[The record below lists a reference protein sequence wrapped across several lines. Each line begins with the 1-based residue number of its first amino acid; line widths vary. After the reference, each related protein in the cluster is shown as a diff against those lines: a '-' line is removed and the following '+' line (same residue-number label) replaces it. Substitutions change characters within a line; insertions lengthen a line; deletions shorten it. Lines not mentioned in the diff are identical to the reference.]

1 MGSRDRERIGHRG
14 RPSAGEST
22 ARLRLPKLPAS
33 DYIAA
38 HRQHA
43 CRAKP
48 KEGIRATPMDE
59 PIALV
64 EPGRNGDVMN
74 ILPLAKYLH
83 DRGEQ
88 VDFLIH
94 PKFASL
100 LEGVSYVRPVL
111 LPFDDEHRSEE
122 ARVWAAA
129 RYPRVIVSK
138 V

>member
-1 MGSRDRERIGHRG
+1 
-14 RPSAGEST
+14 
-22 ARLRLPKLPAS
+22 
-33 DYIAA
+33 
-38 HRQHA
+38 
-43 CRAKP
+43 
-48 KEGIRATPMDE
+48 MDE

-64 EPGRNGDVMN
+64 EPGRNGDVIN
-74 ILPLAKYLH
+74 ILPLARHLH

-88 VDFLIH
+88 VDLLIH

-111 LPFDDEHRSEE
+111 LPFEDEHRSEE

-138 V
+138 VWNNRYCDRMAAESFAAEAYRLAGYPELFGKLPIVFDRPLARA